1 LTSKRTTAQSA
12 HRSPEAESLTG
23 PKGISTNRSR
33 KIEQLEGA
41 AVTPHRLRGN
51 LLCSSV
57 VQARGVQS
65 RRSEAGSVV
74 GGKVALSVLNPIIR
88 VRTSAG
94 VSRAGLPE
102 ILELCRRGLLLDLPG
117 MRADQRAPVV
127 TTLAVILHLEDRYE
141 SKVEDVV
148 CLDLVGDAAVP
159 GFLQPALT
167 GPTKSLPMTDLDHT
181 TTGVAHAYK
190 QVDALDPEQAF
201 FALVASTWRPHIG
214 QGRVGGARQRLLTV
228 LLGDGV
234 TLASE
239 VAQLAAAYSTDAP
252 RHSKGKSFADH
263 LLWTRPPRFLK
274 SGAPPFP
281 HNELPWPYLDC
292 RPVRLVA
299 HGDIVGAVGL
309 EGNNSA
315 IQRLVEAG
323 TGDIGDPH
331 VPIVRNKATPMRL
344 FGRMTYR
351 QAHAALCGSDKIALA
366 EIVDYADAGRH
377 VRIGAVAKGPGKTIG
392 YWETTV
398 AVDRQRW
405 ALFGVSVGDRLAD
418 LSKRALAQCSV
429 AEKAL
434 WSAARALFPL
444 AGRHDPVADAYC
456 RRAGD
461 MLTDALKESLQLV
474 AELMAEA
481 PDVAREAQAI
491 NGLCARHL
499 RETWLTFIR
508 LWPDPLNAARASDWL
523 NERMKKAF
531 QENIIVN
538 GSSALS
544 ARVHEVIADMD
555 AHLTPDNRKS
565 IRGSG
570 GHLPMAGYIVLARA
584 PYEWTRDGSR
594 ALRAM
599 TEAVFALSQI
609 RHRGPSIGRALAET
623 EYPEARINSLLA
635 ATGPQLAELV
645 AEVVRWLLAKD
656 VEAVVLTDLITL
668 AVADS
673 TADGDERDRARH
685 RIALDFARATL
696 RQSRR
701 AA

>member
-1 LTSKRTTAQSA
+1 
-12 HRSPEAESLTG
+12 
-23 PKGISTNRSR
+23 
-33 KIEQLEGA
+33 
-41 AVTPHRLRGN
+41 
-51 LLCSSV
+51 
-57 VQARGVQS
+57 
-65 RRSEAGSVV
+65 
-74 GGKVALSVLNPIIR
+74 VALSLPSPIIR
-88 VRTSAG
+88 VRTPDG

-102 ILELCRRGLLLDLPG
+102 ILELCRSGSLLDLPG

-127 TTLAVILHLEDRYE
+127 TTLAVILHLEDRYRT
-141 SKVEDVV
+141 KVGDVV
-148 CLDLVGDAAVP
+148 SLDLVGDFAVSA
-159 GFLQPALT
+159 FLQPALT

-190 QVDALDPEQAF
+190 QTDAFDPEQAF
-201 FALVASTWRPHIG
+201 FALVASTWRQHIG
-214 QGRVGGARQRLLTV
+214 RGKPGGVRQRCLTV

-239 VAQLAAAYSTDAP
+239 VAQLTAAYGDAASVAIP
-252 RHSKGKSFADH
+252 GATLLDH
-263 LLWTRPPRFLK
+263 LLWTKPWAEGRRHD
-274 SGAPPFP
+274 S
-281 HNELPWPYLDC
+281 LPWPYLDC

-299 HGDIVGAVGL
+299 RDGGVGAVTIDDPNARG
-309 EGNNSA
+309 
-315 IQRLVEAG
+315 QVEAG

-331 VPIVRNKATPMRL
+331 VPITDKAKPMRL

-351 QAHAALCGSDKIALA
+351 QAHAALCGSDKIRPPR
-366 EIVDYADAGRH
+366 IVDHADAGRQ
-377 VRIGAVAKGPGKTIG
+377 VRIGAVATGQGKTVG

-418 LSKRALAQCSV
+418 LSKRTLAQCSV

-444 AGRHDPVADAYC
+444 AGRNDPVVDAYC

-461 MLTDALKESLQLV
+461 MLTDAFKESLQLV
-474 AELMAEA
+474 ADLMAEA
-481 PDVAREAQAI
+481 PDVVREAQAM
-491 NGLCARHL
+491 NGLCAKHL
-499 RETWLTFIR
+499 RETWLTFTR
-508 LWPDPLNAARASDWL
+508 SWPDPLNAARASDGL

-531 QENIIVN
+531 QENLIVN

-544 ARVHEVIADMD
+544 ARVHAVIADMD

-570 GHLPMAGYIVLARA
+570 GHLPMTGYIVLARA

-594 ALRAM
+594 ALPAL

-635 ATGPQLAELV
+635 ATGPHLTELV
-645 AEVVRWLLAKD
+645 DEVVRWLLAKD
-656 VEAVVLTDLITL
+656 VGAVVLTDLITL
-668 AVADS
+668 AIADA
-673 TADGDERDRARH
+673 TADADERDRARH
-685 RIALDFARATL
+685 RIALDYARATP
-696 RQSRR
+696 RQNRR